1 MVGACG
7 RMSAVQTIEAGTLL
21 VASAFPDPP
30 FEVEKDGVAT
40 GFDAELMRAVCG
52 QIGLRWQLTTYEG
65 DDFNGIFDGL
75 RTHSYDAV
83 ASGTTITP
91 EREKV
96 ALFSEPYLESG
107 QSLIV
112 NTTRTPHIASTD
124 DVADQVV
131 GIQIGNTS
139 DIVARELKEDGKLA
153 GIRYYP
159 YHGILDALDDL
170 TAGRIGAV
178 VKLLPVARWLVKERP
193 DLDVVQEIHT
203 HEFLGIAFAPDNRGL
218 RDAVNTALRN
228 LRESGAID
236 RLERRWLE

>member
-1 MVGACG
+1 MA
-7 RMSAVQTIEAGTLL
+7 ALQTIEAGTLL

-30 FEVEKDGVAT
+30 FEVTQDGVDT

-52 QIGLRWQLTTYEG
+52 QIGLRWQLTKYEG

-75 RTHSYDAV
+75 RTRSYDAV

-107 QSLIV
+107 QSLVV
-112 NTTRTPHIASTD
+112 NTTLTPHITSTD
-124 DVADQVV
+124 ELFDQVV
-131 GIQIGNTS
+131 GIQTGNTS
-139 DIVARELKEDGKLA
+139 DTVARELKADGKLA

-159 YHGILDALDDL
+159 YRGILAALDDL
-170 TAGRIGAV
+170 EAGRIGGV
-178 VKLLPVARWLVKERP
+178 MKLLPVATWFVKDRP

-203 HEFLGIAFAPDNRGL
+203 HEFLGVAFAPDNRGL
-218 RDAVNTALRN
+218 RDAVNNALRT
-228 LRESGAID
+228 LREGGAID
-236 RLERRWLE
+236 RLKRRWLE

>member
-1 MVGACG
+1 
-7 RMSAVQTIEAGTLL
+7 L
-21 VASAFPDPP
+21 AFPDPP
-30 FEVEKDGVAT
+30 FEVTQDGVDT

-52 QIGLRWQLTTYEG
+52 EIGLRWQLTKYED

-75 RTHSYDAV
+75 RTRSYDAV

-112 NTTRTPHIASTD
+112 NTTLTPHITSTD
-124 DVADQVV
+124 DLADQVV
-131 GIQIGNTS
+131 GIQTGNTS
-139 DIVARELKEDGKLA
+139 DIVASGLKADGKLA

-159 YHGILDALDDL
+159 YRGIVDALDDL
-170 TAGRIGAV
+170 EAGRIGGV
-178 VKLLPVARWLVKERP
+178 MKLLPVATSLVKDRP

-218 RDAVNTALRN
+218 RDAVNAALRT
-228 LRESGAID
+228 LRDRGAID

>member
-1 MVGACG
+1 MA
-7 RMSAVQTIEAGTLL
+7 ALHTIEAGTLL

-30 FEVEKDGVAT
+30 FEVTQDGVDT

-52 QIGLRWQLTTYEG
+52 QIGLRWQLTKYEG

-75 RTHSYDAV
+75 RTRSYDAV

-107 QSLIV
+107 QSLVV
-112 NTTRTPHIASTD
+112 NTTLTPHITSTD
-124 DVADQVV
+124 DLIDQVV
-131 GIQIGNTS
+131 GIQTGNTS
-139 DIVARELKEDGKLA
+139 DIVAKELKADGKLA

-159 YHGILDALDDL
+159 YHGVLDALDDL
-170 TAGRIGAV
+170 TAGRIGGFM
-178 VKLLPVARWLVKERP
+178 KLLPVATWLVKDRP

-218 RDAVNTALRN
+218 RDATNTALRT
-228 LRESGAID
+228 LRENGAID

>member
-1 MVGACG
+1 MA
-7 RMSAVQTIEAGTLL
+7 ALQTIEAGTLL

-30 FEVEKDGVAT
+30 FEVTQDGVDT

-52 QIGLRWQLTTYEG
+52 RIGLRWQLTKYEG

-75 RTHSYDAV
+75 RTRSYDAV
-83 ASGTTITP
+83 ASGATITP

-107 QSLIV
+107 QSLVV
-112 NTTRTPHIASTD
+112 NTMVTPHITTTD
-124 DVADQVV
+124 DLADQVV
-131 GIQIGNTS
+131 GIQTGNTS
-139 DIVARELKEDGKLA
+139 DIVARELREEAKLA

-159 YHGILDALDDL
+159 YRGILDALDDL
-170 TAGRIGAV
+170 EAGRIGGV
-178 VKLLPVARWLVKERP
+178 MKLLPVATWLVKDRP

-203 HEFLGIAFAPDNRGL
+203 DELLGIAFAPDNRGL
-218 RDAVNTALRN
+218 RDAVNSALRT

-236 RLERRWLE
+236 RLKRRWLE

>member
-1 MVGACG
+1 MA
-7 RMSAVQTIEAGTLL
+7 ALQTIEAGTLL

-30 FEVEKDGVAT
+30 FEVEQEGVAT

-52 QIGLRWQLTTYEG
+52 QIGLRWQLTKYED

-75 RTHSYDAV
+75 RTQSYDAV

-112 NTTRTPHIASTD
+112 NTTRTPHITSTD
-124 DVADQVV
+124 DLVDQVV

-139 DIVARELKEDGKLA
+139 DIVAKELKEEGKLA

-178 VKLLPVARWLVKERP
+178 MKLLPVAAWLVKDRP
-193 DLDVVQEIHT
+193 DLDVVQELNT
-203 HEFLGIAFAPDNRGL
+203 NEFLGIAFAPDNRGL
-218 RDAVNTALRN
+218 RDAVNTALRT
-228 LRESGAID
+228 LREGGAID
-236 RLERRWLE
+236 RLKRRWLE

>member
-1 MVGACG
+1 MA
-7 RMSAVQTIEAGTLL
+7 ALQTIEAGTLL

-30 FEVEKDGVAT
+30 FELTQDGVDT

-52 QIGLRWQLTTYEG
+52 QIGLRWQLTKYED

-75 RTHSYDAV
+75 RTRSYDAV

-107 QSLIV
+107 QSLVV
-112 NTTRTPHIASTD
+112 NTTLTPHIESTND
-124 DVADQVV
+124 LADQVV
-131 GIQIGNTS
+131 GIQTGNTS
-139 DIVARELKEDGKLA
+139 DIVARELEADGKLA

-159 YHGILDALDDL
+159 YPGILAALDDL
-170 TAGRIGAV
+170 EAGRIGGV
-178 VKLLPVARWLVKERP
+178 MKLLPVATWLVKDRD
-193 DLDVVQEIHT
+193 DLDVVEEIHT

-218 RDAVNTALRN
+218 RDAVNAALQT
-228 LRESGAID
+228 LRENGGID
-236 RLERRWLE
+236 RLKRRWLE

>member
-1 MVGACG
+1 MA
-7 RMSAVQTIEAGTLL
+7 ALQTIEAGTLL

-30 FEVEKDGVAT
+30 FEVTQDGVDT

-52 QIGLRWQLTTYEG
+52 QIGLRWQLTKYEG

-75 RTHSYDAV
+75 RTRSYDAV

-107 QSLIV
+107 QSLVV
-112 NTTRTPHIASTD
+112 NTTLAPHITSTD
-124 DVADQVV
+124 ELFDQVV
-131 GIQIGNTS
+131 GIQTGNTS
-139 DIVARELKEDGKLA
+139 DIVARELKADGKLA

-159 YHGILDALDDL
+159 YRGILAALDDL
-170 TAGRIGAV
+170 EAGRIGGV
-178 VKLLPVARWLVKERP
+178 MKLLPVATWFVKDRP

-218 RDAVNTALRN
+218 RDAVNNALRT
-228 LRESGAID
+228 LREGGAID
-236 RLERRWLE
+236 RLKRRWLE

>member
-1 MVGACG
+1 MA
-7 RMSAVQTIEAGTLL
+7 ALQTIQSGTLL

-30 FEVEKDGVAT
+30 FEVTQDGVDT

-52 QIGLRWQLTTYEG
+52 QLSLRWQLTKYEG

-83 ASGTTITP
+83 ASGTTITA

-96 ALFSEPYLESG
+96 ALFSVPYLESG

-112 NTTRTPHIASTD
+112 NTTLTPHITSTD
-124 DVADQVV
+124 DLADEVV
-131 GIQIGNTS
+131 GIQVGNTS
-139 DIVARELKEDGKLA
+139 DAVAKELKEVGKLA

-159 YHGILDALDDL
+159 YPGILNALDDL
-170 TAGRIGAV
+170 EAGRIGGV
-178 VKLLPVARWLVKERP
+178 MNLLPVARWLVKDRP

-203 HEFLGIAFAPDNRGL
+203 HEFLGIACAPDNRGL
-218 RDAVNTALRN
+218 RDAVNGALTN
-228 LRESGAID
+228 LRESGALD

>member
-1 MVGACG
+1 MA
-7 RMSAVQTIEAGTLL
+7 ALQTIQAGTLL

-30 FEVEKDGVAT
+30 FEVTQDGVDT

-52 QIGLRWQLTTYEG
+52 QIGLRWQLTKYDG

-75 RTHSYDAV
+75 RTRSYDAV

-96 ALFSEPYLESG
+96 ALFSEPYLESA
-107 QSLIV
+107 QSLVV
-112 NTTRTPHIASTD
+112 NTTLTPHVTSTD
-124 DVADQVV
+124 DLTDQVV
-131 GIQIGNTS
+131 GIQTGNTS
-139 DIVARELKEDGKLA
+139 DIVAKELKEDGKLA
-153 GIRYYP
+153 AIRYYP

-170 TAGRIGAV
+170 EAGRIGGV
-178 VKLLPVARWLVKERP
+178 MKLLPVATWLVKDRP

-203 HEFLGIAFAPDNRGL
+203 HELLGIAFPPDNRGL
-218 RDAVNTALRN
+218 RDAVNTALRT

-236 RLERRWLE
+236 RLKRRWLE

>member
-1 MVGACG
+1 MA
-7 RMSAVQTIEAGTLL
+7 ALQTIEAGTLL

-30 FEVEKDGVAT
+30 FEVVQDGVDT

-52 QIGLRWQLTTYEG
+52 QIGLRWQLTKYEE

-75 RTHSYDAV
+75 RTRSYDAV

-96 ALFSEPYLESG
+96 ALFSEPYLEAG
-107 QSLIV
+107 QSLVV
-112 NTTRTPHIASTD
+112 NTTLTPHITSTD
-124 DVADQVV
+124 ELFDQVV

-139 DIVARELKEDGKLA
+139 DIVAKELKAHHKLA

-159 YHGILDALDDL
+159 YYGVLDALDDL
-170 TAGRIGAV
+170 EAGRIGGFM
-178 VKLLPVARWLVKERP
+178 KLLPVATWLVRDRP

-203 HEFLGIAFAPDNRGL
+203 DEFLGIAFAPDNRGL
-218 RDAVNTALRN
+218 RDAVNAALRT
-228 LRESGAID
+228 LRENGAID
-236 RLERRWLE
+236 RLKRRWLQ

>member
-1 MVGACG
+1 MA
-7 RMSAVQTIEAGTLL
+7 ALQTIEAGTLL

-30 FEVEKDGVAT
+30 FEVVKEGVDT

-52 QIGLRWQLTTYEG
+52 QIGLRWQLTKYED

-107 QSLIV
+107 QSLVV
-112 NTTRTPHIASTD
+112 NTVRTPHITSTD
-124 DVADQVV
+124 DLVDQVV

-139 DIVARELKEDGKLA
+139 DIVAKELKQEGKLA

-170 TAGRIGAV
+170 TVGRIGAV
-178 VKLLPVARWLVKERP
+178 MKLLPVATALVRDRP

-203 HEFLGIAFAPDNRGL
+203 REFLGIAFAPDNRGL
-218 RDAVNTALRN
+218 RDAVNAALRT
-228 LRESGAID
+228 LREGGAID
-236 RLERRWLE
+236 RLKRRWLE

>member
-1 MVGACG
+1 MA
-7 RMSAVQTIEAGTLL
+7 ALQTIEAGTLL

-30 FEVEKDGVAT
+30 FEVTQDGVDT

-52 QIGLRWQLTTYEG
+52 QIGLRWQITKYEG

-107 QSLIV
+107 QSLVV
-112 NTTRTPHIASTD
+112 NTTLTPYITSTD
-124 DVADQVV
+124 DLADQVV
-131 GIQIGNTS
+131 GIQTGNTS
-139 DIVARELKEDGKLA
+139 DIVARELKENAKLA

-159 YHGILDALDDL
+159 YSGILEALDDL
-170 TAGRIGAV
+170 EAGRIGGV
-178 VKLLPVARWLVKERP
+178 MKLLPVATWLVKDRP

-203 HEFLGIAFAPDNRGL
+203 DEFLGIAFAPDNRGL
-218 RDAVNTALRN
+218 RDAVNTAL
-228 LRESGAID
+228 
-236 RLERRWLE
+236 

>member
-1 MVGACG
+1 MA
-7 RMSAVQTIEAGTLL
+7 ALQTIEAGTLL

-30 FEVEKDGVAT
+30 FEVTQDGVDT

-52 QIGLRWQLTTYEG
+52 QIGLRWQLTKYEG

-75 RTHSYDAV
+75 RTRSYDAV

-107 QSLIV
+107 QSLVV
-112 NTTRTPHIASTD
+112 NTTLTPHITSTD
-124 DVADQVV
+124 ELFDQVV
-131 GIQIGNTS
+131 GIQTGNTS
-139 DIVARELKEDGKLA
+139 DIVARELKADGKLA

-159 YHGILDALDDL
+159 YRGILAALDDL
-170 TAGRIGAV
+170 EAGRIGGV
-178 VKLLPVARWLVKERP
+178 MKLLPVATWFVKDRP

-218 RDAVNTALRN
+218 RDAVNNALRT
-228 LRESGAID
+228 LREGGAID
-236 RLERRWLE
+236 RLKRRWLE

>member
-1 MVGACG
+1 MA
-7 RMSAVQTIEAGTLL
+7 ALQTIEAGTLL

-30 FEVEKDGVAT
+30 FEVVQEGVDT

-52 QIGLRWQLTTYEG
+52 EIGLRWQLTKYED

-75 RTHSYDAV
+75 RTRSYDAV

-107 QSLIV
+107 QSLVV
-112 NTTRTPHIASTD
+112 NTTLTPHIASTD
-124 DVADQVV
+124 DLADQVV
-131 GIQIGNTS
+131 GIQTGNTS
-139 DIVARELKEDGKLA
+139 DIVARDLKADGKLA

-159 YHGILDALDDL
+159 YHGILGALDDL
-170 TAGRIGAV
+170 EAGRIGGV
-178 VKLLPVARWLVKERP
+178 MKLLPVATWLVKDRP

-218 RDAVNTALRN
+218 RDAVNAALRT
-228 LRESGAID
+228 LRDRGAID